1 MTDGY
6 VLKEDIIPAIR
17 LVASFSGLYCSITH
31 LHDYAINV
39 TFSRQCSNNVL
50 SFGTIRLR
58 LLWQRIEN
66 SLYISCFAIKL
77 FAQGLALL
85 LAQLLALLNA
95 LVIAVN
101 YSEIKEA
108 TVMVK
113 FKFKELHQI

>member
-1 MTDGY
+1 M
-6 VLKEDIIPAIR
+6 

-85 LAQLLALLNA
+85 LALLNA

-108 TVMVK
+108 TVKVK